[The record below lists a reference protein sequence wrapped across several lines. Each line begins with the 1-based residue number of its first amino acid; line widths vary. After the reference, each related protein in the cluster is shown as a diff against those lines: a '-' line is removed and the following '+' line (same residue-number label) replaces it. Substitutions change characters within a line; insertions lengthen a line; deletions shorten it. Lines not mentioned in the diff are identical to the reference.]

1 MGHLNPDDVTMFNKL
16 IYSDIYSS
24 SDEVYF
30 TAKILLL
37 FFYVHYC
44 KQNTIKIDIL
54 CLYK

>member
-24 SDEVYF
+24 SDETYF

-37 FFYVHYC
+37 FFYGHYC